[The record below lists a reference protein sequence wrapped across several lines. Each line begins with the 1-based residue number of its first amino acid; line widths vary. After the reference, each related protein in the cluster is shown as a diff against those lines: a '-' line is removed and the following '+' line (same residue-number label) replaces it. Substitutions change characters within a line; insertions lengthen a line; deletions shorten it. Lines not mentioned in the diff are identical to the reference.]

1 MAIEPTRSGGS
12 AFIAEVTLYSAAL
25 GVAIAQACYS
35 TGEKHEHAALQQL
48 LCQLDLDGVL
58 TCSDALHT
66 QKPFFNSSRS
76 RGQLP
81 ADGVAEGI
89 SEGVSEPAQLLPPD
103 R

>member
-1 MAIEPTRSGGS
+1 M
-12 AFIAEVTLYSAAL
+12 TLYSAAL

-35 TGEKHEHAALQQL
+35 TGEKHERAALQQL

-66 QKPFFNSSRS
+66 QKPFFQ
-76 RGQLP
+76 QLTEQGGRLD